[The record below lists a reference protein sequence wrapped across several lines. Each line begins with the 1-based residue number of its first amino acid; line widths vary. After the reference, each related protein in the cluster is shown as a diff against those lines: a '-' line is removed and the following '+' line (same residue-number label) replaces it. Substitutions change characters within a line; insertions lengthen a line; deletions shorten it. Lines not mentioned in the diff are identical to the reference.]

1 MSAHRQN
8 FTPSPRDEAAD
19 VAFADV
25 GLAIVIGV
33 ALALLALHWCLQ

>member
-8 FTPSPRDEAAD
+8 FTPSPSDDASD
-19 VAFADV
+19 VSFAGI

-33 ALALLALHWCLQ
+33 ALAMLALHWCLQ